1 MPAVAVQ
8 ARPPRDVKASV
19 DAVLET
25 NNNTRMV
32 SGGNIDYNK
41 LIRADNVPSKS
52 STAAAQHSA
61 ESKKDATEAK
71 RPQMVSCFR
80 SGGSICVPRPAVA
93 GANSLLPKLPEGDTS
108 ARDEIR
114 MRMKFGFAKVKAANR
129 MKKLAAAKKEKERNL
144 LELKYPTVEEIAGG
158 QAEFTAECP
167 NFNPKGGLYGVV
179 DLLTEVSGAV
189 LRVGHASAPQIRLG
203 TGYIE
208 KADEDDE
215 RRDVQSHDALVKARL
230 DEAELRSSWS
240 DAADR
245 LRKRSETT
253 VVLYEW
259 KEVAGMFFQVP
270 VTMPSSKSAPRDGR
284 RGNTVEKP
292 AAAPTRRSS

>member
-1 MPAVAVQ
+1 MRKCHV
-8 ARPPRDVKASV
+8 
-19 DAVLET
+19 
-25 NNNTRMV
+25 
-32 SGGNIDYNK
+32 
-41 LIRADNVPSKS
+41 
-52 STAAAQHSA
+52 TAMAN
-61 ESKKDATEAK
+61 
-71 RPQMVSCFR
+71 RFRYFQMVSCFR

-129 MKKLAAAKKEKERNL
+129 MKKLAAAKKEKEKKL

-215 RRDVQSHDALVKARL
+215 RRDVQSHDALVKARM
-230 DEAELRSSWS
+230 DEAGLRCRDEFVYRVFYDVRQRTLSSLLCVSLESSPVRKQAKCHELIVLA
-240 DAADR
+240 DNAAI
-245 LRKRSETT
+245 
-253 VVLYEW
+253 
-259 KEVAGMFFQVP
+259 A
-270 VTMPSSKSAPRDGR
+270 
-284 RGNTVEKP
+284 
-292 AAAPTRRSS
+292 